1 MIYNKKG
8 VVQMSRTNNQKYVK
22 LFQTVC
28 EALINAPKEAFNLH
42 DWVFTLSDKDY
53 QTTARGH
60 IGAGSSIH
68 SDGTQTSVNVE
79 SVGGNLLVQHYVAEV
94 KEPDY
99 VKMVSL
105 SDLWLMKLIRVVV
118 KVTWEMR
125 LIFVSDNACK
135 FQNTVL
141 VEHPNFIMKILSAL
155 ALGGYFV
162 RKHNEEETPLFAE
175 NLYKR
180 TFKDNTV

>member
-1 MIYNKKG
+1 MWHKNIMND
-8 VVQMSRTNNQKYVK
+8 QKYKK

-28 EALINAPKEAFNLH
+28 EAPINAPKEAFNLH
-42 DWVFTLSDKDY
+42 DWGFTLSDKDY
-53 QTTARGH
+53 QTTASGH
-60 IGAGSSIH
+60 IAAGSSIH
-68 SDGTQTSVNVE
+68 TDGTHTSVNVE

-105 SDLWLMKLIRVVV
+105 SDLWLMQLIHVVV

-125 LIFVSDNACK
+125 LISVSDNACK

-162 RKHNEEETPLFAE
+162 RKHNEEETPLFAQ
-175 NLYKR
+175 NLYER
-180 TFKDNTV
+180 TYKESED

>member
-1 MIYNKKG
+1 MD
-8 VVQMSRTNNQKYVK
+8 SRQYKT

-28 EALINAPKEAFNLH
+28 EAPIKAPAEAFNLH

-68 SDGTQTSVNVE
+68 TDGTQTSVNVE

-94 KEPDY
+94 KQPDY
-99 VKMVSL
+99 VKMVSF
-105 SDLWLMKLIRVVV
+105 SDLWLMKLVHVVV
-118 KVTWEMR
+118 KVTWETE
-125 LIFVSDNACK
+125 CK

-141 VEHPNFIMKILSAL
+141 VEHPHFIMKVLSAL
-155 ALGGYFV
+155 ALGGFLCASIMKKKHPYLLKTSMKGRSK
-162 RKHNEEETPLFAE
+162 RKLIESVIPTHPTSSHPL
-175 NLYKR
+175 
-180 TFKDNTV
+180 